1 MSDQESIGVL
11 LSKIAVDLSDLKK
24 GLQEGRSEMQSYKSM
39 AQDVGQSVKSAL
51 AFTAGALGI
60 YEIGSA
66 LKSAFKQGIE
76 AINQY
81 QLTTIG
87 VAATIADMAKDQTKG
102 QQNYAQALAY
112 SKEMYNELELAAARH
127 FASGKELVEGWNI
140 MAQKGVVLRKE
151 EIDYLGII
159 VDRIKL
165 ATQGQ
170 VASMQIAQELRSIL
184 SGQARA
190 TDQVAMLLKDRLGP
204 EWKKVVDQVRE
215 TGSLKPLA
223 DVFQGL
229 AYANKD
235 IEQSLEAQRSTLATL
250 LTQVG
255 RSGLQKAYEDIVGWL
270 QQANDY
276 LTTHR
281 EELAEKITRAWDNI
295 RPLVEAVV
303 AAMAKMVLL
312 ALDLASYL
320 TPLSNLMMDFTA
332 AVRQSMVFLYGLFQ
346 SVQVGAAA
354 AKQVLMDSCGTDVV
368 GAFNA
373 GMNAMK
379 QSLQDWK
386 NTAVQSANEV
396 RWNIMN
402 AGQARTK
409 MHIPFM
415 GGEPNYGEPEKKVT
429 DTSLPPLNKPTIP
442 ADTGQSAKEKND
454 NLLSPYLAMLKAKRD
469 AELQDAKNSLEL
481 LKETDALKKAELQR
495 ALSAQEIDGQTY
507 YQRLQELQQQETT
520 AALSMI
526 EKKRQAQQKAYQDS
540 ITQLNADQKLS
551 PEAKDIARQKLEAEN
566 HKALLVLDAEAA
578 KARLDGEVKVTNE
591 LKRQAEIK
599 QQYQQKTED
608 LNLETAQLLGA
619 VSEQEAKLQKLY
631 LDWQRAKQEAIDKG
645 AYTPEYA
652 AALDKNYRA
661 KKLDTQY
668 GGYASTIADGLSSIA
683 SSLMEGGQGLVQAAH
698 NVFKNLFDE
707 ALKPGLEALKST
719 LKSGFKT
726 VFGESA
732 GAISSAVMGAVA
744 MIGMLLTSSKGSSSW
759 SSSGVTSAVTS
770 HEAVRGIIAGETS
783 IPIAQI
789 GTSLQDALVTTNGI
803 LSQIE
808 ANTRG
813 GGRGGDGGAL
823 IQINAVNFDVLKE
836 WLDKYFQDYLMQ
848 GAH

>member
-1 MSDQESIGVL
+1 MADQESLGVL

-66 LKSAFKQGIE
+66 IKSAFKQGIE

-102 QQNYAQALAY
+102 QQNYSQALAY

-235 IEQSLEAQRSTLATL
+235 IQNSLEAQRTTLATL

-281 EELAEKITRAWDNI
+281 EELAGKIAQAWDNI
-295 RPLVEAVV
+295 RPLAEAVV
-303 AAMAKMVLL
+303 AAMSRMVLL
-312 ALDLASYL
+312 ALDLATYL

-332 AVRQSMVFLYGLFQ
+332 AVRQTTVFFYGLFQ
-346 SVQVGAAA
+346 AIEAGAAA

-415 GGEPNYGEPEKKVT
+415 GGEPNYGQPEKNAA
-429 DTSLPPLNKPTIP
+429 DANLPPLNKPTIP
-442 ADTGQSAKEKND
+442 TDTGKSAKEKSD

-469 AELQDAKNSLEL
+469 AELQDAKNSLDL
-481 LKETDALKKAELQR
+481 LKETDALKKAELER
-495 ALSAQEIDGQTY
+495 ALAAQEIDGQTY
-507 YQRLQELQQQETT
+507 YQRLQELQQQEIA
-520 AALSMI
+520 AALAII

-540 ITQLNADQKLS
+540 LIQLNADQKLS

-619 VSEQEAKLQKLY
+619 VSEQEATLQKLY
-631 LDWQRAKQEAIDKG
+631 LDWQRAKQDAIRAG
-645 AYTPEYA
+645 APAEYLQ
-652 AALDKNYRA
+652 ALEKNYQA
-661 KKLDTQY
+661 KRSDSRY
-668 GGYASTIADGLSSIA
+668 GGYASVLADGLSSMA
-683 SSLMEGGQGLVQAAH
+683 NDLMSGGQGLVQAAH
-698 NVFKNLFDE
+698 NVFKALFDE
-707 ALKPGLEALKST
+707 ALKPGLESLKNT

-789 GTSLQDALVTTNGI
+789 GTGLQDALVPTNGI

-813 GGRGGDGGAL
+813 GGRGGDGGTL